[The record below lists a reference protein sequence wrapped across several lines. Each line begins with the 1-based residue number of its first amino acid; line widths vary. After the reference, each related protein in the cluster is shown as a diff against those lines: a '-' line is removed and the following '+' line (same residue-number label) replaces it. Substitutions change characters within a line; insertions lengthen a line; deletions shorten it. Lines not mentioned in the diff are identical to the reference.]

1 MKATGAWS
9 ERDEGDDAAAKA
21 ARRAVR
27 YQTATGEEQ
36 VYLHPRSALH
46 KAPPELVVFSELI
59 RTEKRPY
66 MSGAPAIAQNERFH
80 CIVRSEMVLNYYCN

>member
-1 MKATGAWS
+1 MGAQIAQRVKATGAWS

-27 YQTATGEEQ
+27 YQTACGEEQ

-46 KAPPELVVFSELI
+46 RKAPELVVFSELI

-66 MSGAPAIAQNERFH
+66 MSAA
-80 CIVRSEMVLNYYCN
+80 